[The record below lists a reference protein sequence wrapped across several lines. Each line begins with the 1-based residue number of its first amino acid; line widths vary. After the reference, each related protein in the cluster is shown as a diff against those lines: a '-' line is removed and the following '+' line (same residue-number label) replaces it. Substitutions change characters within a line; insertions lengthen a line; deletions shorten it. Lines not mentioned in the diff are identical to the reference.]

1 MVKRVADRPP
11 RPVDVWYGEWAG
23 LVRSRTLGA
32 MFTPDRRPSVLS
44 HLAVMGVVAAILGV
58 LVAGLAIPFAGVIG
72 VAAKDVSKGMVNL
85 PDELEAKELAQK
97 TRIYD
102 ANGNLIASLYDQNR
116 INVGLRQISRKMVE
130 AIVSIEDDRFYEHG
144 ALDIRGTIRAFV
156 TNQASGSVQG
166 GSSITQQMVKQTL
179 LNQAETKEE
188 AAAATDDT
196 YARKLRELRYA
207 IAFEKNYSKDWI
219 LERYLNIAYFGDGAY
234 GIQSAAQHYFSKNA
248 NHLNYLQSATLA
260 GLVKN
265 PTGYDPTNSPERSIN
280 RRNVV
285 LDRMAQLNVISQDQA
300 DKLKA
305 RPLGLKIDPSPN
317 GCQQSQ
323 APFFC
328 DYAVNYLLKDKSL
341 GETVKDRKRLLQ
353 SGGLTIHT
361 TLDLDYQKGADAAV
375 AAHVNP
381 RDQAIGGLAMVE
393 PGTGYVKAL
402 AQSRPMG
409 KDKAKG
415 ETYLNYVVP
424 RKYGDAN
431 GFQAGSTFK
440 AFVLAAAINQN
451 IPLSQSIYAPT
462 EMEIPDAEFE
472 TCDGP
477 YAGDGGWS
485 VSNSTGGD
493 QSYNLYTGTQ
503 QSVNTFYAQLEAQ
516 TGMCEPIELAQ
527 KMGIT
532 LPAEQQV
539 PSWVLGVSDTDP
551 LTMAEAYATF
561 GARGVHCDALPVTQI
576 LAADGSTVKDYDK
589 TCEQVMPGVTADAVN
604 DVLRGVMEPGGFG
617 QNIAID
623 KPSAGKTGTNQ
634 GNMSVWFV
642 GYTPQIA
649 TASMVAG
656 ANSLGHWVSLNGQSV
671 GGEYISEA
679 FGSTVAGPIWGEAMA
694 AISDKLDFE
703 DFRAP
708 AGDEIAGV
716 LTAVPDVTGMTLQDA
731 RATLVAAGFET
742 TLAGYADSEIAQD
755 SVVYTSPGAGTQLG
769 SGDTIG
775 IYQSTGVVPAPPP
788 KQGGGGKKNVD
799 SNGNGRGNGK
809 GRGND

>member
-11 RPVDVWYGEWAG
+11 RPADVWYGEWVG

-32 MFTPDRRPSVLS
+32 MSTPDRRPSVLS

-102 ANGNLIASLYDQNR
+102 ANGTLIASLYDQNR

-130 AIVSIEDDRFYEHG
+130 AIVAIEDDRYYEHG

-248 NHLNYLQSATLA
+248 NNLNYLQSATLA

-300 DKLKA
+300 DKLKE
-305 RPLGLKIDPSPN
+305 RPLGLKIEPSPN

-361 TLDLDYQKGADAAV
+361 TLDLDYQEGADAAV

-381 RDQAIGGLAMVE
+381 KDQAIGGLAMVE

-409 KDKAKG
+409 KDKAEG

-451 IPLSQSIYAPT
+451 IPLSTSIYAPQ

-477 YAGDGGWS
+477 YAGTGSWP
-485 VSNSTGGD
+485 VSNSTGEGTF
-493 QSYNLYTGTQ
+493 NLYTGTQ
-503 QSVNTFYAQLEAQ
+503 QSVNTFFAQLEAE
-516 TGMCEPIELAQ
+516 TGMCEPIELAE

-532 LPAEQQV
+532 LPEFQKV
-539 PSWVLGVSDTDP
+539 PSWILGVSDTDP
-551 LTMAEAYATF
+551 LTMAESYATF

-576 LAADGSTVKDYDK
+576 LGADGSTMKDYDR

-617 QNIAID
+617 ENIAID
-623 KPSAGKTGTNQ
+623 KPSAGKTGTNNS
-634 GNMSVWFV
+634 NMAVWFV

-649 TASMVAG
+649 TAAMVAG
-656 ANSLGHWVSLNGQSV
+656 ANSLGHWVTLNGQSV
-671 GGEYISEA
+671 GGVYISEA

-716 LTAVPDVTGMTLQDA
+716 LTAVPDVTGMTLEDA
-731 RATLVAAGFET
+731 QATLETAGFET
-742 TLAGYADSEIAQD
+742 TLAGYADSEIAKD
-755 SVVYTSPGAGTQLG
+755 SVAYTSPAAGSELG

-788 KQGGGGKKNVD
+788 EQNGDGKGK
-799 SNGNGRGNGK
+799 GNNGK
-809 GRGND
+809 GRGNG